1 MPKKDQ
7 EVFRFMAKAWDI
19 NKAKEILQKKPRK
32 TVRIEIAR
40 LADLRRLI
48 HVNEEYATM
57 IDLET
62 ADPLIAA
69 PVKTPEGTF
78 YMIIDGWHRIERA
91 AQLGVEELP
100 AYLLTPREAKATE
113 VI

>member
-1 MPKKDQ
+1 MAEKR

-19 NKAKEILQKKPRK
+19 DKAKEFIRKKPRK
-32 TVRIEIAR
+32 TVTIE
-40 LADLRRLI
+40 LAKLEGLRRMI
-48 HVNEEYATM
+48 HVNQEYATM

-62 ADPLIAA
+62 ADPIIAA
-69 PVKTPEGTF
+69 PVKTPEGTM

-91 AQLGVEELP
+91 SQLEVPELQ
-100 AYLLTPREAKATE
+100 AYLLTPREAKAIE